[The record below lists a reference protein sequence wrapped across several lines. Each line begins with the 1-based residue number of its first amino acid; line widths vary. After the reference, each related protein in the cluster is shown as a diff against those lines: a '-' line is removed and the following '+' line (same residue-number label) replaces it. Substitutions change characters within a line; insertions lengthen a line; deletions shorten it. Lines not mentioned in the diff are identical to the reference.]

1 MPITEPL
8 GTRYIVPADEMPISA
23 QWRQLERALDHV
35 CSDEPGSQHGIA
47 PALAY
52 IDAMQFRL
60 TELRAILVSMQE
72 KARKE

>member
-23 QWRQLERALDHV
+23 QWRQLERALTYAS
-35 CSDEPGSQHGIA
+35 SDEPGRLHGI
-47 PALAY
+47 PPTLAY

-60 TELRAILVSMQE
+60 AELRAILVKMQE
-72 KARKE
+72 DS